1 MTVPTSICSSHTC
14 FRREQSAW
22 TSKSP
27 RNCNE
32 CHHLSA
38 VKCRAGGERSRDPHF
53 LRSSRL
59 QRSAQHLQ
67 CSPSPNSDLISLGC
81 KCKLQSWI
89 RSLCDTHHLLPTSG
103 DAEHKYYT
111 CYSSMSQG
119 LHAGVSIFNRHAAR
133 SEDCVSLAQLTLPY
147 QPIKSNRYRL
157 NTAKYNRA
165 SLRHVKG
172 TGKDPC
178 TSPSTSGW
186 ELLPVQMQFERGES
200 LLCCPQTAAG
210 RQHCTHC
217 PAWTAEPSE
226 MCQH

>member
-1 MTVPTSICSSHTC
+1 MPSPQRC
-14 FRREQSAW
+14 EMQSW
-22 TSKSP
+22 RGK
-27 RNCNE
+27 E
-32 CHHLSA
+32 
-38 VKCRAGGERSRDPHF
+38 
-53 LRSSRL
+53 
-59 QRSAQHLQ
+59 QRSPLPEEQQAAAL
-67 CSPSPNSDLISLGC
+67 STAPSVLTFPKFTPDFMGC

-172 TGKDPC
+172 AGKDPC